1 LGFLDRRSD
10 AGWHLPV
17 LSGLLLVAS
26 YYLPTVVLNAVS
38 FLPLLIWVDRRLA
51 GDRPRLFLGGFV
63 FGMVTYFGGMHFWA
77 ATMEITWLA
86 GLLWLLFA
94 VAMALRAGLI
104 VWLLGRLRLSTGL
117 SFALLLPLCWIPAEW
132 VSTIG
137 DLRMTGDHLAYNLTQ
152 YPFLIQFADLV
163 GHYGVGAL
171 VVIVNGLLYESL
183 TAVERPRR
191 RRAIFALVG
200 LLAAVLG
207 YDAWCWTRPDPPR
220 DTVRVALVQPNIPL
234 SVKREGKTP
243 AEQWQTLETLTR
255 RAAEEGA
262 EIVVWPE
269 SSHPFGLTHWLNR
282 PETYGLPRVQFLAR
296 QLDVTLLIGVEYT
309 RVESVES
316 YASFNAAMVVDP
328 TGTLST
334 EWGAKVYLVP
344 FAEGL
349 PFRPLLGPLVE
360 GREGEAWRWIDGGF
374 RPGPTTALLDA
385 AGTKVGVLVCFEQL
399 FPDLPRKLRNAG
411 AELQV
416 VITNDAWW
424 GRMPFQR
431 YQANALRLRAIES
444 RTEFVRVANTGI
456 SGFVDTRGRYHLRT
470 GLFEEAVEIRDVHP
484 TTTRTVY
491 NVFGDAV
498 AWIALIGLAVVIFV
512 ARARLR

>member
-1 LGFLDRRSD
+1 
-10 AGWHLPV
+10 
-17 LSGLLLVAS
+17 
-26 YYLPTVVLNAVS
+26 
-38 FLPLLIWVDRRLA
+38 
-51 GDRPRLFLGGFV
+51 LFLGGFV
-63 FGMVTYFGGMHFWA
+63 FGMVTYFLGMHFWA

-104 VWLLGRLRLSTGL
+104 VWLLGRLRRSTGW
-117 SFALLLPLCWIPAEW
+117 SFGLLLPLCWIPAEW
-132 VSTIG
+132 LSTIG
-137 DLRMTGDHLAYNLTQ
+137 DLRMTGDHLAYTLAQ

-171 VVIVNGLLYESL
+171 VVTVNGLLYESL
-183 TAVERPRR
+183 TAVERPNRK
-191 RRAIFALVG
+191 RATIALVG
-200 LLAAVLG
+200 LLAAVLA
-207 YDAWCWTRPDPPR
+207 YDAWCWTRPNPPG

-234 SVKREGKTP
+234 SSKREAKTA
-243 AEQWQTLETLTR
+243 AEQWQTLERLTR
-255 RAAEEGA
+255 QAAGEGA

-282 PETYGLPRVQFLAR
+282 PETYRLPRVEFLAR
-296 QLDVTLLIGVEYT
+296 QLDVTLLFGVEYT
-309 RVESVES
+309 RIESAES
-316 YASFNAAMVVDP
+316 YASYNAAMVVDP

-334 EWGAKVYLVP
+334 AWGAKVYLVP

-360 GREGEAWRWIDGGF
+360 GREGEAWRWVDGGF
-374 RPGPTTALLDA
+374 RPGPAAALLNA
-385 AGTKVGVLVCFEQL
+385 AGAKVGVLVCFEQL

-444 RTEFVRVANTGI
+444 RTEFVRAANTGI
-456 SGFVDTRGRYHLRT
+456 SGFVDTRGRYHEMT
-470 GLFEEAVEIRDVHP
+470 ELFEEAVELRDVHP
-484 TTTRTVY
+484 TAGRTLY
-491 NVFGDAV
+491 NVTGDAIV
-498 AWIALIGLAVVIFV
+498 WIALIGLAAVIVVS
-512 ARARLR
+512 RRQP